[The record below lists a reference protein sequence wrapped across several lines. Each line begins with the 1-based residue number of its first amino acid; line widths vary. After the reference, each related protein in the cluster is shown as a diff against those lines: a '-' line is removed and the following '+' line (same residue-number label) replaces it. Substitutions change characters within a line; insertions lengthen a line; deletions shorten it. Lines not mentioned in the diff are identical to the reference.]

1 MLIAALSVGA
11 LLTCNTV
18 LRAQDS
24 TNTPPAGAPPAGQRP
39 PGMRGA
45 PNLDML
51 AKQLE
56 LTDEQKTKIKPILE
70 EQAKKIKDLRAD
82 TSLLQED
89 RRAKMKAIRDEV
101 APKMKEILTPEQ
113 FAKFEKMG
121 QRRGGPQG
129 GGAGAPP
136 AGEKPPQN

>member
-1 MLIAALSVGA
+1 MKSTKTMLIAALAVGA
-11 LLTCNTV
+11 LLTGNTV

-24 TNTPPAGAPPAGQRP
+24 TNPPPAGAPPAGQRP

-82 TSLLQED
+82 ISLSQED
-89 RRAKMKAIRDEV
+89 RRAKMKAIRDEG
-101 APKMKEILTPEQ
+101 TP
-113 FAKFEKMG
+113 
-121 QRRGGPQG
+121 
-129 GGAGAPP
+129 
-136 AGEKPPQN
+136 N